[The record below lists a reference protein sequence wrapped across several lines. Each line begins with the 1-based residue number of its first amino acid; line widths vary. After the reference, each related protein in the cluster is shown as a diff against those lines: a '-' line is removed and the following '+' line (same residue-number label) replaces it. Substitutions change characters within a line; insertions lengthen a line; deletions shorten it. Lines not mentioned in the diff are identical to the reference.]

1 MELWHI
7 IEFDSMEVGT
17 FWTSNFILK
26 EWKNYLLLLL
36 FEFLLLDLWLN
47 YKFRYMGV
55 DSKLFGLSLIKQF
68 VQVIIK
74 PVINRLF
81 VSILTWPTN

>member
-7 IEFDSMEVGT
+7 IEFDSMEART

-47 YKFRYMGV
+47 FKFRYMGV
-55 DSKLFGLSLIKQF
+55 VSRLFGLS
-68 VQVIIK
+68 
-74 PVINRLF
+74 
-81 VSILTWPTN
+81 

>member
-1 MELWHI
+1 MEHWHI
-7 IEFDSMEVGT
+7 IEFEFDCMEVGT

-55 DSKLFGLSLIKQF
+55 DSRLFGLSLIKQV

-74 PVINRLF
+74 
-81 VSILTWPTN
+81 

>member
-1 MELWHI
+1 MEG
-7 IEFDSMEVGT
+7 GT

-47 YKFRYMGV
+47 YKFRYMEV
-55 DSKLFGLSLIKQF
+55 DNKLFRLSLIKQV

-74 PVINRLF
+74 QVVNRLF
-81 VSILTWPTN
+81 LSTLTWPTN

>member
-26 EWKNYLLLLL
+26 EWKNIFFCYYLNFYYLINGWIII
-36 FEFLLLDLWLN
+36 LDIWE
-47 YKFRYMGV
+47 
-55 DSKLFGLSLIKQF
+55 LITGY
-68 VQVIIK
+68 
-74 PVINRLF
+74 
-81 VSILTWPTN
+81 SG

>member
-26 EWKNYLLLLL
+26 EWKNCLLLLLL
-36 FEFLLLDLWLN
+36 FEFLLFDLWLN

-55 DSKLFGLSLIKQF
+55 DSRLFELSLIK
-68 VQVIIK
+68 
-74 PVINRLF
+74 
-81 VSILTWPTN
+81 

>member
-7 IEFDSMEVGT
+7 IEFDSMEGGT

-36 FEFLLLDLWLN
+36 FEFLILDLWLN
-47 YKFRYMGV
+47 YKFRYMEV
-55 DSKLFGLSLIKQF
+55 DNRLFGLSLIKQ
-68 VQVIIK
+68 VV
-74 PVINRLF
+74 NRLF
-81 VSILTWPTN
+81 LSTLTWPIN

>member
-1 MELWHI
+1 MEG
-7 IEFDSMEVGT
+7 GT

-26 EWKNYLLLLL
+26 EWKNYFLLLL

-47 YKFRYMGV
+47 YKFRYMEV
-55 DSKLFGLSLIKQF
+55 DNKLFRLSLIKQV

-74 PVINRLF
+74 QVVNRLF
-81 VSILTWPTN
+81 LSTLTWLTN